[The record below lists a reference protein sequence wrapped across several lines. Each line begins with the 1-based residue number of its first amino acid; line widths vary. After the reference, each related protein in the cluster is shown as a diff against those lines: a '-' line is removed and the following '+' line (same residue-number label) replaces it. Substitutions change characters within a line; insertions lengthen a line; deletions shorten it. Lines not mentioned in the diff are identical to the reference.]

1 MASYQN
7 VILQAIFIF
16 PIIALL
22 FSLPYIIYNYH
33 KYGSFLSVRITIVY
47 SFILY
52 LICAYAL
59 VILPL
64 PSMSA
69 VAEMMSPTTQL
80 IPFQFVEDIL
90 ITTSFS
96 IGDPSTYLRT
106 LNSPTVYQVLFNVAM
121 CIPFGMYLRYYFK
134 CSFKKTIILTFLL
147 SLFFELTQLSGLYF
161 IYPRGYRIFD
171 VDDLMINT
179 LGGIIGYALMTP
191 FMKVLPTRDEIDKAS
206 YERGMHVSL
215 PRRLL
220 ALFLDFIVIIIVY
233 SLISGLL
240 TTLEITFTHILSL
253 ITLLYFIIISII
265 SKGSTLGKKVT
276 NTKIVSINDEPIK
289 WYQYFIRYICLYLVI
304 DIIPLYLNEYITL
317 QYDHNVLSLNS
328 YMIFSGLIFAII
340 IIYLFFA
347 AIEVATH
354 KRLFYERLSK
364 TKIISTITLSNKE
377 VETTVDENIEV
388 NEVNVDNTEN
398 ENIIN
403 TDNELENNSKPN

>member
-33 KYGSFLSVRITIVY
+33 KYGSFLSIRIAIVY

-64 PSMSA
+64 PSISE
-69 VAEMMSPTTQL
+69 VSEMMSPTTQL
-80 IPFQFVEDIL
+80 VPFQFVEDIL

-134 CSFKKTIILTFLL
+134 CSFKKTIVFTFLL

-179 LGGIIGYALMTP
+179 LGGILGYSLMTP
-191 FMKVLPTRDEIDKAS
+191 FMKVLPTRDEIDQTS
-206 YERGMHVSL
+206 YERGVHVSL

-220 ALFLDFIVIIIVY
+220 ALLIDFIVIIIIY
-233 SLISGLL
+233 SLISWVL
-240 TTLEITFTHILSL
+240 TTLNIPFTHILSL
-253 ITLLYFIIISII
+253 ITLLYFIITSML

-276 NTKIVSINDEPIK
+276 KTKIVSINDEPIK
-289 WYQYFIRYICLYLVI
+289 WYQYFIRYISLYLVI

-317 QYDHNVLSLNS
+317 QYDHNILSINS

-340 IIYLFFA
+340 MIYLFFA
-347 AIEVATH
+347 AIEIATH

-364 TKIISTITLSNKE
+364 TTIISTIMLSDKE
-377 VETTVDENIEV
+377 VETTVDENVEI
-388 NEVNVDNTEN
+388 NEKIVDTIEN
-398 ENIIN
+398 ENTIK
-403 TDNELENNSKPN
+403 TDTLENNSEPN

>member
-33 KYGSFLSVRITIVY
+33 KYGSFLSVRIAIVY

-80 IPFQFVEDIL
+80 VPFQFVEDIL

-179 LGGIIGYALMTP
+179 LGGILGYALMTP

-276 NTKIVSINDEPIK
+276 KTKIVSINDEPIK
-289 WYQYFIRYICLYLVI
+289 WYQYLIRYISLYLVI

-317 QYDHNVLSLNS
+317 QYDHNILSLNS

-347 AIEVATH
+347 TIEVATH

-377 VETTVDENIEV
+377 VETTIDENIEV
-388 NEVNVDNTEN
+388 NEVIVD
-398 ENIIN
+398 N
-403 TDNELENNSKPN
+403 TDNENVINTDKLENNSKPN